1 MKQFSKALLATAIA
15 FTASPSFAGYDEFD
29 CRTNNQMKNA
39 GLECI
44 TCGIQKYYADK
55 GTPVEVS
62 DKWLTM
68 IALNVQ
74 KEFGYNTVRSDV
86 DKENFQKEVIRR
98 IQTYGFCSEYLGKDT
113 KKVGRSREYK
123 DMSHADWTYFNQLL
137 NRDARPSEK
146 QMADAAEKL
155 GFKTGWTSSTPALEN
170 MNYLFEGMFEGRSLD
185 EKRAMFKEKLRQAL
199 ESDYTV
205 SGERKE
211 KSKEFIAKG
220 DKDQGLTRCLEDLNN
235 KFMKKPMGDKE
246 THAFCG
252 VIANSCDINRVNLD
266 SQKDFCILKG
276 MALKPAS
283 SPISQPPVFSGDGGS
298 GYRPQPPPPPT
309 PSRSGSGRK

>member
-15 FTASPSFAGYDEFD
+15 FSATSALAGYDKFD
-29 CRTNNQMKNA
+29 CRTNEQMNMA

-62 DKWLTM
+62 DKWLTL

-74 KEFGYNTVRSDV
+74 KEYGYNTVRSDI
-86 DKENFQKEVIRR
+86 DKQNFQKEVIRR
-98 IQTYGFCSEYLGKDT
+98 IQTYGFCSEYLGKKT
-113 KKVGRSREYK
+113 KETRPSREYK
-123 DMSHADWTYFNQLL
+123 DMSWADWKYYNEFL
-137 NRDARPSEK
+137 NRDIKISDKKMEEIAST
-146 QMADAAEKL
+146 L
-155 GFKTGWTSSTPALEN
+155 GFKDEFLGSNPAEN
-170 MNYLFEGMFEGRSLD
+170 MNYLFEGMFENRSLD
-185 EKRAMFKEKLRQAL
+185 EKRKIFKEKLKQAL

-205 SGERKE
+205 SGERRE
-211 KSKEFIAKG
+211 KTKEFIAKG
-220 DKDQGLTRCLEDLNN
+220 EKDQGLTRCLADLNE

-252 VIANSCDINRVNLD
+252 VIANSCDIARVNLD

-283 SPISQPPVFSGDGGS
+283 SKVQQPPVFSGG
-298 GYRPQPPPPPT
+298 GYRPTPPPPPM
-309 PSRSGSGRK
+309 PSRSGSGNK